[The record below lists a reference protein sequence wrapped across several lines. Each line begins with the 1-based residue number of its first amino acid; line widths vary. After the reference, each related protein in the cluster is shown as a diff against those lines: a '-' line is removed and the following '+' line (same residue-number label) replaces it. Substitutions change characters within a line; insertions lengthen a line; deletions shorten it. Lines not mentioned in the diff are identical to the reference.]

1 MIGRRLLW
9 GSCRWKRA
17 GGQGL
22 SPGGHLGY
30 CLGGE
35 GMIIK
40 DNLLKPF
47 GEVAA
52 KPFQK

>member
-1 MIGRRLLW
+1 MIGRRWLW

-40 DNLLKPF
+40 DNLLESV